1 MAFFWNPNALAE
13 IEGTSLILRIPS
25 SGFYARVSGPIV
37 ELLSQLPFD
46 DVEAAVEMWQNRC
59 ERGDL
64 TLQKASVIW
73 HELCDQGAIFQSEFL
88 ESVNEPSPS
97 EWVTLDRRVVD
108 SHMHRFMDAQD
119 FMADDDVVPMGA

>member
-1 MAFFWNPNALAE
+1 MAYFWNPNALAE

-64 TLQKASVIW
+64 TMQKASVIW
-73 HELCDQGAIFQSEFL
+73 HALCDQGAIFQSEFL
-88 ESVNEPSPS
+88 ESVNGPSPA
-97 EWVTLDRRVVD
+97 EWVTLDRREVD
-108 SHMHRFMDAQD
+108 SHLHRFMDAQD

>member
-13 IEGTSLILRIPS
+13 FDGTSLILRIPS
-25 SGFYARVSGPIV
+25 SGFYARVAGPIV

-46 DVEAAVEMWQNRC
+46 DVDEAVEIWQERC
-59 ERGDL
+59 GRGDL
-64 TLQKASVIW
+64 TTQKASVVW

-88 ESVNEPSPS
+88 ESVNAPSPE
-97 EWVTLDRRVVD
+97 EWVTIDGRIVD
-108 SHMHRFMDAQD
+108 SHIHRFMDAQD